1 LSISKKLAAVVSAA
15 AVVASTFAAMPAS
28 AESTGDFLNRT
39 VSSSVDRTIDPTA
52 KTVKFYAGESVDLY
66 FNGNIKSNVLTQKAL
81 ANTVLTVD
89 GGYSVVS
96 GTMSQEGGKSIYL
109 SGQMGDTPFNEMSQP
124 NATEFKVTKT
134 LSANANSINFD
145 VNVYLKATTDVV
157 LTFNPV
163 VKLGDYVVTSDD
175 LSYGNSMASS
185 RSGGAY
191 SPDTNGTTR
200 VGRAEDKNFRF
211 YSDTVC
217 INTTG
222 LAAGD
227 VLEHSWAVSDGTATV
242 GTNNPYWNVRNA
254 QGMTNGMGTSGSTYT
269 FASLAEGSSLSIN
282 GSYAVGTPVAG
293 TTYTAGGIKVVK
305 QGSTENLI
313 TACSTTGATAA
324 LTVTGTTINATID
337 KATDA
342 SAGGM
347 GGGMGGKYDTYVC
360 TLYASTDASRTNVL
374 KSSRG
379 YFMMPAGGGPGDTT
393 TKCSFSSV
401 ATGTY
406 VVGIRGLSYRG
417 MSEEK
422 IVTGTVTVTGG
433 TPVVVKKSPKVPTIA
448 TKVKAGKTFSI
459 ALHATKG
466 TAKTAANLD
475 GLVTKV
481 VLASS
486 SKGFCSITP
495 VIKSKKIAGYTVKG
509 LKVNATKCAVTITIT
524 GNTLFNTLTK
534 TVKVNVTK

>member
-15 AVVASTFAAMPAS
+15 AVVASSFAAMPAS
-28 AESTGDFLNRT
+28 AETTGDFLNRT
-39 VSSSVDRTIDPTA
+39 VSSSVDRPIDEVA
-52 KTVKFYAGESVDLY
+52 HTVKFYAGESVDLY
-66 FNGNIKSNVLTQKAL
+66 FNGNIKNSVLTEKAL

-96 GTMSQEGGKSIYL
+96 GTMSQEGGKSIYV
-109 SGQMGDTPFNEMSQP
+109 SGQMGETPFNEMSQP
-124 NATEFKVTKT
+124 NAAEFKVTKT

-145 VNVYLKATTDVV
+145 VNVYLVATTDVV

-163 VKLGDYVVTSDD
+163 VKLGDYVITADD

-185 RSGGAY
+185 RSGGSY
-191 SPDTNGTTR
+191 RPDTIGSSR
-200 VGRAEDKNFRF
+200 VGRAEDENFRF
-211 YSDTVC
+211 YADTVC
-217 INTTG
+217 INTAG
-222 LAAGD
+222 LVAGD
-227 VLEHSWAVSDGTATV
+227 VLEHSWSVSDGTSTV

-254 QGMTNGMGTSGSTYT
+254 QGMTNGMGTSGTTYT
-269 FASLAEGSSLSIN
+269 YAALAEGSSLQVN

-293 TTYTAGGIKVVK
+293 TTYTSGAIKVVK

-324 LTVTGTTINATID
+324 VTVSGTTINATID

-342 SAGGM
+342 AAGGM

-360 TLYASTDASRTNVL
+360 TLYASTDANRTTPVKN
-374 KSSRG
+374 SRG
-379 YFMMPAGGGPGDTT
+379 FYMMPTGGAGEPVN
-393 TKCSFSSV
+393 KCMFSSV
-401 ATGTY
+401 AVGTY

-422 IVTGTVTVTGG
+422 ILAGTVTVTGS
-433 TPVVVKKSPKVPTIA
+433 TPVVVKKKTPRVPTIA
-448 TKVKAGKTFSI
+448 TKVKAGKTFAI
-459 ALHATKG
+459 TLHSTKG
-466 TAKTAANLD
+466 TSKTAANLD

-481 VLASS
+481 ALASS

-524 GNTLFNTLTK
+524 GNTLFNSLTK